1 MIYPLIIQY
10 KWICLSV
17 VVVLIWKLVIIFR
30 NRINADIEK
39 RFSSSEEQAKVKV
52 DLFGRYVQVRP
63 AQFAF
68 DTPEKFYPYLANKFG
83 KYIIAHDFLKSNR
96 EIRFTFEN
104 FPKVIHLKKID
115 SSKVRFGISGDKKE
129 VGIILGDNFSN
140 LRIVGTQGIGK
151 TNLSKILIQQ
161 VEQAFR
167 VIVLSTKIS
176 DFYDLN
182 NDRIELLN
190 PNKDDELK
198 RFLNITTE
206 LKEKIINEKPCR
218 TWIILDE
225 AIKDLAIQ
233 GYEKKTHRE
242 EAKDLIVENINF
254 FLSLGRKYRLF
265 LLINTQDENIKN
277 EAGLDLARVGNVITG
292 RITNQASADLYGI
305 PIAIAQ
311 RRDLTNG
318 KLIFATQDNRECFV
332 FKAYKF
338 RKLEAKK

>member
-1 MIYPLIIQY
+1 MKRLLCFFAFIGL
-10 KWICLSV
+10 V
-17 VVVLIWKLVIIFR
+17 WKLFLIFR

-52 DLFGRYVQVRP
+52 DLFGRYVQIKP

-68 DTPEKFYPYLANKFG
+68 DNPEKFYPYLSHKFG
-83 KYIIAHDFLKSNR
+83 KHIIAHDFIKSNR
-96 EIRFTFEN
+96 EIRFTFED
-104 FPKVIHLKKID
+104 FPKIIYLKKLDPPKI
-115 SSKVRFGISGDKKE
+115 KFGISGNKKE
-129 VGIILGDNFSN
+129 VGIILGENFSN
-140 LRIVGTQGIGK
+140 LRIIGTQGVGK

-161 VEQAFR
+161 VEDHYK

-176 DFYDLN
+176 DFHDLKSETV
-182 NDRIELLN
+182 ELLN
-190 PNKDDELK
+190 PNKDEELE
-198 RFLNITTE
+198 RFLKITNS
-206 LKEKIINEKPCR
+206 LKEKIINEQACR

-225 AIKDLAIQ
+225 AIKDLAVQ
-233 GYEKKTHRE
+233 GYEQKKPRE
-242 EAKDLIVENINF
+242 KIKDSLIENINF
-254 FLSLGRKYRLF
+254 FLSLGRKYKLF

-277 EAGLDLARVGNVITG
+277 EAGLDLARIGNVITG

-338 RKLEAKK
+338 KKVETKK

>member
-17 VVVLIWKLVIIFR
+17 VVILIWKLVLIFR

-104 FPKVIHLKKID
+104 FPKVIHLKKVD
-115 SSKVRFGISGDKKE
+115 YSKVRFGISGDKKE

-198 RFLNITTE
+198 RFLTITTE
-206 LKEKIINEKPCR
+206 LKEKIINEQPCR

-338 RKLEAKK
+338 KKLEVKK